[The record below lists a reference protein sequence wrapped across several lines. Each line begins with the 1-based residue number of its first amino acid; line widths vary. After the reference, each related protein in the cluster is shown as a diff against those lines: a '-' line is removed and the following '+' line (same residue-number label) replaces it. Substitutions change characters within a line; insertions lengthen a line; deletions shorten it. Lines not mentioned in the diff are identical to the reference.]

1 MDTFV
6 AGDGHLECQVRGSG
20 EPLLMIHGAV
30 ISDSFEAVAGRLSQS
45 CQLITYRRRG
55 FGGSSPARDAGTI
68 ADQATDAVALLDHLG
83 VGAAHITG
91 HSYGG
96 IVALQMA
103 LDAPQRVHSL
113 ALLEPPLFFA
123 TPSGVEFGA
132 RAAAIKEIY
141 QSGDTAGALVAF
153 LTAVCGEDP
162 VPRISKTLPATWYG
176 QALSDAP
183 ALFGADFASLGP
195 WAFTEAQARSITQ
208 PALLVLG
215 DRSGPLFVES
225 FEMLKDWLPNAEPF
239 VLEDATHLLQ
249 MENPGGMVEGLLSFL
264 ERHPTP
270 TRV

>member
-1 MDTFV
+1 
-6 AGDGHLECQVRGSG
+6 
-20 EPLLMIHGAV
+20 
-30 ISDSFEAVAGRLSQS
+30 
-45 CQLITYRRRG
+45 
-55 FGGSSPARDAGTI
+55 
-68 ADQATDAVALLDHLG
+68 
-83 VGAAHITG
+83 
-91 HSYGG
+91 
-96 IVALQMA
+96 
-103 LDAPQRVHSL
+103 
-113 ALLEPPLFFA
+113 
-123 TPSGVEFGA
+123 
-132 RAAAIKEIY
+132 
-141 QSGDTAGALVAF
+141 
-153 LTAVCGEDP
+153 
-162 VPRISKTLPATWYG
+162 LPATWYG